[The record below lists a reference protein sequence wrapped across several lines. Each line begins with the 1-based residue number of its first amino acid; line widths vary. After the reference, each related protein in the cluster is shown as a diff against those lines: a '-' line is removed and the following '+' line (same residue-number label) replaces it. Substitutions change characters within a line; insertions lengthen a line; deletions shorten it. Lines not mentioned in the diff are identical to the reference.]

1 MTTNDAQ
8 PNTNSSPLQEV
19 RVDIGDLNNGN
30 EFNHA
35 HGAPNPGAPN
45 HRVGAVRDRLFH
57 AMVVKIAVSY
67 SSFVPY
73 KWRRLIEFSVLLIA
87 LSMLGT
93 LIYVHYV
100 YSRYPGTCLN
110 DIKERW
116 PRKGVLR
123 VEVISNLKQFEAQ
136 FYEGVN
142 GTTKFTL
149 RDILMHGPKAIPE
162 EARSGSI
169 LSTINFDFANND
181 DIDLSDNDLVEINP
195 TIQPVFTYV
204 VEYSLYHGL
213 LKLPAHL
220 RRDYKIEQML
230 YRIDGEN
237 DFCLLSWS
245 TRFFTRYLI
254 GVDDVIMSSLKA
266 LAENDTEKGFLR
278 DLLTG
283 EHYHFVTTSVS
294 KVSYLSAML
303 IMLLF
308 TFAVSMLLRFS
319 HHQIFLFILD
329 LLQMFELNEPLVFP
343 IAPLLTVILALVGIE
358 AIMSEVFNDTSTAFY
373 IILLVWMADQYDA
386 ICCRSAVS
394 RRHWLRFF
402 YLYHWAFY
410 VYNYKYSGQ
419 YNVFALLTSS
429 MFILHAMIFFFSSLR
444 NSAYHSPRT
453 SRWGLIDRSSRD
465 SSSRKRRRFHSDQS
479 RIQSQHSPYHSNS
492 SRRSRSI

>member
-1 MTTNDAQ
+1 MATNDAQ
-8 PNTNSSPLQEV
+8 QNTNVPPLQEV

-57 AMVVKIAVSY
+57 AMVVKIA
-67 SSFVPY
+67 
-73 KWRRLIEFSVLLIA
+73 A

-110 DIKERW
+110 NIKERW
-116 PRKGVLR
+116 PRKGILR
-123 VEVISNLKQFEAQ
+123 VEVISNLKQFESQ
-136 FYEGVN
+136 FYGLKDS
-142 GTTKFTL
+142 TKFNL
-149 RDILMHGPKAIPE
+149 RDILMRGPKAIPE
-162 EARSGSI
+162 EAKGGSI

-181 DIDLSDNDLVEINP
+181 DFALNDNDLLEIDLI
-195 TIQPVFTYV
+195 IQPVFSYV

-220 RRDYKIEQML
+220 RRDYKIEQMV

-237 DFCLLSWS
+237 DFCLLNWT
-245 TRFFTRYLI
+245 TRFFTRHLI

-283 EHYHFVTTSVS
+283 EHYHFVTASVS

-386 ICCRSAVS
+386 ICCRSSVS

-429 MFILHAMIFFFSSLR
+429 IM
-444 NSAYHSPRT
+444 
-453 SRWGLIDRSSRD
+453 
-465 SSSRKRRRFHSDQS
+465 Q
-479 RIQSQHSPYHSNS
+479 
-492 SRRSRSI
+492 